1 MSDLNQWSG
10 IGRLGKDVELRVT
23 PAGDSVATFSI
34 GCNWKT
40 KTKEGTE
47 WVSVSAFGNLAII
60 CGSHISKGSQVFVKG
75 RLQTDKYEDKSGQ
88 IKYSTKIAADTIQFL
103 GGKAKETG
111 NIVPIETQNVVPMV
125 RTQKVTDPYSTPFD
139 DMPDDLPFN

>member
-23 PAGDSVATFSI
+23 PAGDSVANFSI
-34 GCNWKT
+34 ACDWKT
-40 KTKEGTE
+40 KKSEGVE
-47 WVSVSAFGNLAII
+47 WVNISAFGKLAEL
-60 CGSHISKGSQVFVKG
+60 CGQYIGKGSQVFVQG
-75 RLQTDKYEDKSGQ
+75 RLQTDKYEDKSGVT
-88 IKYSTKIAADTIQFL
+88 KYSTKIAADTIQFL
-103 GGKAKETG
+103 GKAKETG

-139 DMPDDLPFN
+139 DMPDDLPF